1 MNKFLKH
8 RSSHTEAFLEKAWS
22 ETFKFLVLNSMKKG
36 VLKIYRRTPMP
47 TCDFSKVQK
56 KPPRGVLK
64 KRCSESMQQ
73 IYRRTSMPK
82 CDFNK
87 IVSNFI
93 EVILWH
99 GSSPVNLLHI
109 FRTPFSSNTSGWP
122 LSRGCNFYINKLWS
136 I

>member
-47 TCDFSKVQK
+47 KCDFSKVQK

-73 IYRRTSMPK
+73 IYRRTPMPK

-93 EVILWH
+93 EIILRH

-109 FRTPFSSNTSGWP
+109 FRTPFSSNTSGWLP
-122 LSRGCNFYINKLWS
+122 LKVANQPY
-136 I
+136 